1 MLIKLLSD
9 TNILHSLNKS
19 LGLGEV
25 FILCKIA
32 QVHLLKFLDLYLQ
45 KTLESTV
52 LWAKRVLL
60 FYNRMQC
67 YNLKTYMNGY
77 TAKDI
82 KNKKLALLQCILD

>member
-19 LGLGEV
+19 LVLGEV
-25 FILCKIA
+25 LCKIV
-32 QVHLLKFLDLYLQ
+32 QVHLLKFLDFYPQ

-82 KNKKLALLQCILD
+82 KNRKLILLQCILD